1 MVCASIFADPSD
13 PRIMLDSHR
22 HEKLKECQDF
32 NVHFCQVYLVE
43 FTCCILE
50 SAASLKRLTLD
61 ATCGN
66 ARCTVSKIGKCWSMS
81 TEAVVEPAK
90 PVLAVERHIKPKVPS
105 TVELKVLE
113 PCSRCHAAQILAAGC
128 HDDSA

>member
-1 MVCASIFADPSD
+1 MVCASIFAGPSD

-50 SAASLKRLTLD
+50 SAASLKRLTYIGWIPRAVTLD
-61 ATCGN
+61 ALFQ
-66 ARCTVSKIGKCWSMS
+66 K
-81 TEAVVEPAK
+81 
-90 PVLAVERHIKPKVPS
+90 
-105 TVELKVLE
+105 
-113 PCSRCHAAQILAAGC
+113 
-128 HDDSA
+128 SANVGR